1 MNNFF
6 IENFP
11 ILISNGTVIKP
22 FQMSFLLTSDVLD
35 YNALEM
41 KSEILNEWKNTA
53 FVPITQQGYEELNK
67 LDELGV
73 ISLCAIPLE
82 DIINDLF
89 WFKSL
94 IESQMDS
101 ADIKCHILIK

>member
-41 KSEILNEWKNTA
+41 KSEIFCK
-53 FVPITQQGYEELNK
+53 I
-67 LDELGV
+67 
-73 ISLCAIPLE
+73 
-82 DIINDLF
+82 
-89 WFKSL
+89 
-94 IESQMDS
+94 
-101 ADIKCHILIK
+101 